1 MKTQKSSLDLSH
13 YPVMLS
19 EVIHISSPNNG
30 GIFVDCTFGGG
41 SFSKAL
47 LEFEKTKVIGIDRD
61 PAVISIANQLKKKY
75 RSRFEFNKLKFSQ
88 LDNILS
94 SEVDAFV
101 FDLGLSS
108 IQLNDL
114 KRGFSFKSKERLDM
128 TMGLSDFSAQDV
140 INNLS
145 ETQLNLIIRILGE
158 EKESKK
164 NSKEYC

>member
-1 MKTQKSSLDLSH
+1 MKIYQSSLEFSH
-13 YPVMLS
+13 FPVMLS
-19 EVIHISSPNNG
+19 EILEISSPAQG
-30 GIFVDCTFGGG
+30 GVFVDCTLGGG
-41 SFSKAL
+41 GYSQAILKFP
-47 LEFEKTKVIGIDRD
+47 ETKVIGIDRD
-61 PAVISIANQLKKKY
+61 SDVISVAKKIKKKFQE
-75 RSRFEFNKLKFSQ
+75 RFIFHNLKFSQ
-88 LDNILS
+88 IDSILKYN
-94 SEVDAFV
+94 VDTII

-108 IQLNDL
+108 IQLKNF

-164 NSKEYC
+164 